1 MRGAV
6 PGLDLA
12 DDSTDGYARNNDGGM
27 TTAMANLLS
36 RSTRKTASRIC
47 LAVAL
52 LAICGG
58 TRAWAHL
65 GPPYPIMQD
74 RKVGPYTVSV
84 WANPDTGIG
93 SFFVVIDPPKGG
105 NVPSDI
111 KVWVA
116 VGPVSGRLPEQR
128 FSAWREKLRDRVEFK
143 ADVPFDK
150 EEEWRIRILL
160 SSSAGGGE
168 TGTNVQVT
176 PPGLGRWDILLFALP
191 FVGVGVLW
199 FKAMATKVE
208 NRKSVQR
215 RKAQKTAV

>member
-1 MRGAV
+1 M
-6 PGLDLA
+6 A
-12 DDSTDGYARNNDGGM
+12 DDSTDGYARNDHGGI
-27 TTAMANLLS
+27 TGEMANLLTQFG
-36 RSTRKTASRIC
+36 RQTVWRIC

-52 LAICGG
+52 LVVCGS

-74 RKVGPYTVSV
+74 RKIGPYTVSV

-105 NVPSDI
+105 TVPSDM
-111 KVWVA
+111 KVQVA
-116 VGPVSGRLPEQR
+116 VRPASGRLAEQTYG
-128 FSAWREKLRDRVEFK
+128 AWREKLRDRVEYK

-168 TGTNVQVT
+168 TDTNVQVT
-176 PPGLGRWDILLFALP
+176 PPGLGRWDLLLFALP
-191 FVGVGVLW
+191 FLGVGVLW
-199 FKAMATKVE
+199 FKAMATKRE
-208 NRKSVQR
+208 NRKRAQR
-215 RKAQKTAV
+215 RKTQKTAV